1 MIQLRPFQSDLR
13 QAIYDQWVAGAK
25 NVLAVMPTGAGKTV
39 LFSDIIANTP
49 GACVAIAHRQEIVTQ
64 ISLAL
69 ARNEV
74 RHRVIGPKALASAC
88 TQLHLME
95 LNRNYVDPMN
105 RVAVAGVDT
114 LIRMDFE
121 PWFNAVNLVVQ
132 DEAHHLLSKNKWGK
146 AQAMFRNARGLGVT
160 ATPCRADGNGLGR
173 HADGVMD
180 SMVVGPSM
188 RQLIDDGW
196 LTDYRI
202 FAPPSDLDLRN
213 VPISASGDFS
223 PPKLSEAVHKSH
235 IVGDVV
241 QHYTRIA
248 NGKLGVTFAVDVEA
262 AGEIAGA
269 FKKAGIP
276 AEVVSAKTPDNL
288 RANILRRFRN
298 RELLQLVNVD
308 LFGEGFDLPAIE
320 VVSMAR
326 PTQSFS
332 LFAQQF
338 GRALRP
344 MKGKDHAIIIDH
356 VGNVHRHGLPD
367 APREWTLD
375 RRERR
380 SAKNTDIVIPTRTC
394 PQCTAAYERVRKA
407 CPYCFYAPEPSGR
420 SSPEEVDGDLYE
432 MSPEALAKLRGEI
445 DPPIKLP
452 FGAAPEVIGAI
463 KKHHRE
469 REAAQAALRLVM
481 SMWGGKWTV
490 NGDTLSEAQ
499 RRFYHTFGVDVGTAQ
514 TLGRKEAEELKKR
527 VEAVL

>member
-1 MIQLRPFQSDLR
+1 
-13 QAIYDQWVAGAK
+13 
-25 NVLAVMPTGAGKTV
+25 
-39 LFSDIIANTP
+39 
-49 GACVAIAHRQEIVTQ
+49 
-64 ISLAL
+64 
-69 ARNEV
+69 
-74 RHRVIGPKALASAC
+74 
-88 TQLHLME
+88 
-95 LNRNYVDPMN
+95 
-105 RVAVAGVDT
+105 
-114 LIRMDFE
+114 
-121 PWFNAVNLVVQ
+121 
-132 DEAHHLLSKNKWGK
+132 
-146 AQAMFRNARGLGVT
+146 
-160 ATPCRADGNGLGR
+160 
-173 HADGVMD
+173 
-180 SMVVGPSM
+180 
-188 RQLIDDGW
+188 
-196 LTDYRI
+196 
-202 FAPPSDLDLRN
+202 
-213 VPISASGDFS
+213 
-223 PPKLSEAVHKSH
+223 
-235 IVGDVV
+235 
-241 QHYTRIA
+241 
-248 NGKLGVTFAVDVEA
+248 
-262 AGEIAGA
+262 
-269 FKKAGIP
+269 
-276 AEVVSAKTPDNL
+276 
-288 RANILRRFRN
+288 
-298 RELLQLVNVD
+298 
-308 LFGEGFDLPAIE
+308 
-320 VVSMAR
+320 MAR